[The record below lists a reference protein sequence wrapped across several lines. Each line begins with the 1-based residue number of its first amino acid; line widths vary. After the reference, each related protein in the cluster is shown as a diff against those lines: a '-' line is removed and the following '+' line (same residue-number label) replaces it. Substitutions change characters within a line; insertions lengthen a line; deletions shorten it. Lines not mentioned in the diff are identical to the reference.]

1 MRRRGRALVALT
13 AGLAAL
19 AISACGRDD
28 YENEPRPP
36 TPAEIS
42 IQIADDELT
51 VSPSEFGAG
60 IANITILNT
69 GREATKVGI
78 AGPTPGRSPQVA
90 PGTSGVLKMEM
101 EPGEY
106 EAVAIDLDL
115 ADVPPFEFVVGPER
129 ESANNELL
137 LP

>member
-1 MRRRGRALVALT
+1 LVA
-13 AGLAAL
+13 AAVGLAAL
-19 AISACGRDD
+19 TVVACGSDD

-42 IQIADDELT
+42 IQVADDELS

-69 GREATKVGI
+69 GTEPTKVAI
-78 AGPTPGRSPQVA
+78 QGPSPGLSPRVA
-90 PGTSGVLKMEM
+90 PGTSDVLKIEM
-101 EPGEY
+101 DPGEY
-106 EAVAIDLDL
+106 EATAADLDL

>member
-1 MRRRGRALVALT
+1 MRRRGRALVAVA

-19 AISACGRDD
+19 TIAACGRDD

-42 IQIADDELT
+42 IQVAADELT

-60 IANITILNT
+60 IANFTIVNFGEVPT
-69 GREATKVGI
+69 VIEI
-78 AGPTPGRSPQVA
+78 DGPTVDESPEVA
-90 PGTSGVLKMEM
+90 PGTSQVLKMET
-101 EPGEY
+101 EPGDY
-106 EAVAIDLDL
+106 EAIASDIELD
-115 ADVPPFEFVVGPER
+115 PFGFVVGSER
-129 ESANNELL
+129 ESGNNELL

>member
-1 MRRRGRALVALT
+1 MRRRGRALVALA

-19 AISACGRDD
+19 TIGACGGDD
-28 YENEPRPP
+28 NENEPRPP

-42 IQIADDELT
+42 IQIADDGLT

-60 IANITILNT
+60 IANITIVNFSAVANAV
-69 GREATKVGI
+69 EI
-78 AGPTPGRSPQVA
+78 DGPTAGESPELA
-90 PGTSGVLKMEM
+90 PGTSNVLKMET
-101 EPGEY
+101 EPGDY
-106 EAVAIDLDL
+106 EAALLEGDSK
-115 ADVPPFEFVVGPER
+115 PFRFVVGPER

>member
-1 MRRRGRALVALT
+1 MRRRGRALVAFA

-19 AISACGRDD
+19 TIGACGGDD
-28 YENEPRPP
+28 SDNEPRPP

-42 IQIADDELT
+42 VQIADDGLT

-60 IANITILNT
+60 IANITIVNFS
-69 GREATKVGI
+69 EVANAVEI
-78 AGPTPGRSPQVA
+78 DGPTAGESPELA
-90 PGTSGVLKMEM
+90 PGTSDVLKMET

-106 EAVAIDLDL
+106 QATLLQGDFE
-115 ADVPPFEFVVGPER
+115 PFPFEVGPER
-129 ESANNELL
+129 ESANNDLL